1 MCARSSRPRWRAER
15 IAALAC
21 LLLWGAPPP
30 ASHGQAPDRVVDLP
44 TRPGVTQ
51 RFLLLEPREPRAA
64 VILFAGGHGGLQI
77 ADDGRLRWGAGNFL
91 VRSRHLF
98 AEHDLMVAVVDS
110 PSDRQ
115 SPPHLSG
122 HRQTREHVADV
133 KTVIVWL
140 RGHGKVPVWL
150 VGTSRGTQSAAFL
163 ATQLRDADAPDGI
176 VLTATILR
184 DDRGRPVPDMELGKL
199 TMPVLVVHHE
209 QDGCRLC
216 LFKDV
221 PRLMDKLAAPPRKE
235 LMAFTGGE
243 NRGDPCEAFAHHGF
257 NGLERQVV
265 ARIAGWILAK

>member
-1 MCARSSRPRWRAER
+1 MCARSSRPRWRAEP
-15 IAALAC
+15 IVALAC
-21 LLLWGAPPP
+21 LLLWGALPPV
-30 ASHGQAPDRVVDLP
+30 SHGQAPDRVVDLP

-98 AEHDLMVAVVDS
+98 AEHDLMVAVVDA

-133 KTVIVWL
+133 KTVIAWL

-176 VLTATILR
+176 VLTATILK

-216 LFKDV
+216 LFKDI
-221 PRLMDKLAAPPRKE
+221 PRLMDRLAALPRKE